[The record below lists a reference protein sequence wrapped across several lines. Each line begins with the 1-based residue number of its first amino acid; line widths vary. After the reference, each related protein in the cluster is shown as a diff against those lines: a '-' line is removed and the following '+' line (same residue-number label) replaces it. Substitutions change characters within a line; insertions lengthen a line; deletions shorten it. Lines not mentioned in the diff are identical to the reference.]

1 MAGEKVNKAQPAD
14 PPNLV
19 EDQSETISP
28 TNMENL
34 SPAMR
39 LLVGLSKREL
49 PMAPDEVEDEKS
61 DVSAED

>member
-1 MAGEKVNKAQPAD
+1 MAEKKVNKAQPAA
-14 PPNLV
+14 PPNLA
-19 EDQSETISP
+19 EDQSVTIPP

-49 PMAPDEVEDEKS
+49 PMAPDEVEDEES